1 MNNQLKVGLFLFF
14 GLLIVG
20 VSIFTLGSGKS
31 MFQKTVTV
39 YSYFDSVQGL
49 NSGGI
54 VSLAGVK
61 VGNIESLTF
70 DESKNLVKIAFIINE
85 EFIPKIKS
93 DSTVEI
99 RTQGALGDKY
109 LYITPG
115 TQGTAIANDF
125 KMKSDYGNDLL
136 SVISKRSSDAEKI
149 FDAIAELRIFMKN
162 LNEGNRVA
170 SVLRKMDNTADNL
183 QSVSAEL
190 KEATAN
196 NQVKKSMAH
205 LDSILAKVDNG
216 EGTLGALI
224 NDRSLH
230 NRIKQM
236 LGAGEKQKQLKS
248 TLKSSVEE

>member
-1 MNNQLKVGLFLFF
+1 MNNRLKVGLFLFF
-14 GLLIVG
+14 GLLIVI

-31 MFQKTVTV
+31 MFQKTITIN
-39 YSYFDSVQGL
+39 SYFDNTQGL

-61 VGNIESLTF
+61 VGNIEKITF
-70 DESKNLVKIAFIINE
+70 DETKNLVLISFVVNE
-85 EFIPKIKS
+85 EFVPKIKN

-109 LYITPG
+109 LYINPG
-115 TQGTAIANDF
+115 TEGAPVTNDF
-125 KMKSDYGNDLL
+125 QMKSDYGNDLL

-149 FDAIAELRIFMKN
+149 FDTIAELKIFMKN

-170 SVLRKMDNTADNL
+170 SVIRKMDNTATNL
-183 QSVSAEL
+183 QAVSTQL
-190 KEATAN
+190 KDATDD
-196 NQVKKSMAH
+196 NQIKKSMARI
-205 LDSILAKVDNG
+205 DSILAKVDNG

-230 NRIKQM
+230 NRLKQM

-248 TLKSSVEE
+248 TLKASVEE